1 MFLRPFSRSSLVLGS
16 IAGLFVALLVPPD
29 ALAAVFGGAGLRGGA
44 DRAADI
50 AGLSNADPETFI
62 QNLIDVAKTF
72 LQIAGL
78 VAITVAGFYL
88 ILGFGSES
96 AKDRAKNIVIYTAI
110 GLVVVTVADI
120 LVDLFRSLGDG
131 AAVESIRTR
140 VLAVLDVALSYLNLA
155 AVIVIVTA
163 GFFLVLGFGS
173 EGAKDRAKKMIIYTV
188 IGLVVIVTAQ
198 IIVDLAESLGKGNIS
213 STAVTAVRTK
223 IIEILTT
230 ALSFLNLFAVIA
242 VVVAGFYLVLG
253 GGTDESKEKAKKIL
267 LYTVIGLLII
277 SFSRVIVGLVGEII
291 Q

>member
-110 GLVVVTVADI
+110 
-120 LVDLFRSLGDG
+120 
-131 AAVESIRTR
+131 
-140 VLAVLDVALSYLNLA
+140 
-155 AVIVIVTA
+155 
-163 GFFLVLGFGS
+163 
-173 EGAKDRAKKMIIYTV
+173 
-188 IGLVVIVTAQ
+188 
-198 IIVDLAESLGKGNIS
+198 
-213 STAVTAVRTK
+213 
-223 IIEILTT
+223 
-230 ALSFLNLFAVIA
+230 
-242 VVVAGFYLVLG
+242 
-253 GGTDESKEKAKKIL
+253 
-267 LYTVIGLLII
+267 
-277 SFSRVIVGLVGEII
+277 
-291 Q
+291 